1 MLVPSRP
8 PQQFQRQRVQPRF
21 EPGTDIAL
29 YVPPQDLIGQQ
40 AAAQQMVPQNAFLA
54 EPNAPEEF
62 KVPDVDLYRNNAE
75 NLQRMQQVIPN
86 ENEP

>member
-1 MLVPSRP
+1 
-8 PQQFQRQRVQPRF
+8 
-21 EPGTDIAL
+21 
-29 YVPPQDLIGQQ
+29 
-40 AAAQQMVPQNAFLA
+40 MVPQNAFLA